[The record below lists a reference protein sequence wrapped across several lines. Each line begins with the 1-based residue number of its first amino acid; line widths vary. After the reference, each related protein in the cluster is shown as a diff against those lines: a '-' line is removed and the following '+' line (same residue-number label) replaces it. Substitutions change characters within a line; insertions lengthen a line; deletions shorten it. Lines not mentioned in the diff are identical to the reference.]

1 MGHADDRLGPPARLM
16 RAAGATG
23 GARQWLARLPMTAQE
38 YLDRWELTPERVQ
51 TPGGRSSMAVLV
63 HQADGTPAVLKLAL
77 PDGRAAAELTALE
90 HWNGLGAVRVLRAEP
105 EAGALLLERLHGDV
119 SLRSLPEQKAL
130 LEASATLQRLWV
142 APPPSALPSVADRTA
157 AQADGLRASAWAAET
172 AGPLVA
178 EALELRDALAPG
190 PGEPAVLL
198 HGDYRQGKVLA
209 GDRTPWLAISPRPLV
224 GERAYDL
231 AWLVRDRADTLLASP
246 GAAAILRR
254 RIAKLAD
261 SLEVERERLRGW
273 ALFRAVEAGV
283 RERSEPLLE
292 FAALL

>member
-1 MGHADDRLGPPARLM
+1 MGQANVRLEPPERLM
-16 RAAGATG
+16 RAAG
-23 GARQWLARLPMTAQE
+23 GAREWLAGLPMTAQE
-38 YLDRWELTPERVQ
+38 YLERWELTPERVQ
-51 TPGGRSSMAVLV
+51 TPGGRSSMAVHV
-63 HQADGTPAVLKLAL
+63 RCSDGTPAVLKLVL
-77 PDGRAAAELTALE
+77 PDGRAADELAALE
-90 HWNGLGAVRVLRAEP
+90 HWNGLAAVRVLRAEP

-142 APPPSALPSVADRTA
+142 APPAAHLPSVAERTA
-157 AQADGLRASAWAAET
+157 ALAEGLRAASWAAEA
-172 AGPLVA
+172 AGPLVD
-178 EALELRDALAPG
+178 EALELRDALAG
-190 PGEPAVLL
+190 GESMSLL

-209 GDRTPWLAISPRPLV
+209 ADRVPWLAVSPRPLV

-231 AWLVRDRADTLLASP
+231 AWLVADRADTLLASP
-246 GAAAILRR
+246 GAAAIARR

-261 SLEVERERLRGW
+261 SLDVDRERLRGW

-283 RERSEPLLE
+283 RERSELLLE